1 MGKNKKRESMRRKK
15 KKRRL
20 KRIRE
25 NNRKT
30 IGLGWD
36 TKKTARR
43 VITRKEE
50 PTKLSLWKRILN
62 WLKGK
67 S

>member
-1 MGKNKKRESMRRKK
+1 MRKRK

-20 KRIRE
+20 KRIEE

-36 TKKTARR
+36 TQKTVRR
-43 VITRKEE
+43 GITKKEE
-50 PTKLSLWKRILN
+50 PVKLSLWKRFLN
-62 WLKGK
+62 LFGK
-67 S
+67 K